1 MSLPSHQDEQ
11 QPQPQPPQQQQ
22 QQHLHLR
29 PSTNFAA
36 TPSPDTCGP
45 KRIRRNQRG
54 NKSPTGWPVSS
65 RSRYPAAFFNET
77 YEGRGECMHPNI
89 LCLYYVIYWYWY
101 LNNVIIYHN
110 QKKSLYP
117 YLWHLHLWMF
127 VSPYIHAIK
136 SLSLSLT
143 RGLSP
148 WRRASWS
155 SSWRNQRWKRQNHAF
170 PSGKQGIH
178 TKTLF
183 NYTRS
188 MIRKYRLIIDIQTNH
203 MYTSIMTK
211 CINVWF
217 SHSSFFRF
225 LLDFFKNL
233 KTTSFTG
240 TFYKASLPG
249 LQVQEEQHAQAQN
262 ATQSSFCLLYPIAQQ
277 HEPQVL
283 LSGMIGSPTVGGSK

>member
-1 MSLPSHQDEQ
+1 MNSSIDNLHTRLSSVSLSSHQDEQ
-11 QPQPQPPQQQQ
+11 QPQPQPQQQQ
-22 QQHLHLR
+22 QQRQQRQQQQRQHLHLR

-65 RSRYPAAFFNET
+65 RSQYPAPFFNET

-101 LNNVIIYHN
+101 SNNVIIYHHQN
-110 QKKSLYP
+110 KSFYPYHP

-155 SSWRNQRWKRQNHAF
+155 SSWGNQQWKRSTMHF
-170 PSGKQGIH
+170 PG
-178 TKTLF
+178 
-183 NYTRS
+183 
-188 MIRKYRLIIDIQTNH
+188 
-203 MYTSIMTK
+203 
-211 CINVWF
+211 
-217 SHSSFFRF
+217 
-225 LLDFFKNL
+225 
-233 KTTSFTG
+233 
-240 TFYKASLPG
+240 
-249 LQVQEEQHAQAQN
+249 
-262 ATQSSFCLLYPIAQQ
+262 
-277 HEPQVL
+277 
-283 LSGMIGSPTVGGSK
+283 